1 MKKFVSRIHPKIRH
15 SRISELALMVL
26 IGKRRDI
33 ISGIPHIESVIGEM
47 CPVHFSD
54 YSVVM
59 SIVKEVSSQ
68 LDEKI
73 PTSHLEAKVA
83 YDLCKK
89 AFFKMPP
96 WKPKKSIVMISAGFG
111 CGAWRMDFPASVVVD
126 SDVVVD
132 VISNKS
138 SISMDDYDVIRV
150 QWLHDWVTFEALTR
164 LKVQGK
170 RIIIDL
176 DDDLLS
182 IPDSNPASNAIGCS
196 SKAAILSIMSISDCV
211 TVSTDIVAERMREE
225 LPQYTSDPVPIVVI
239 PNSIDTRHGW
249 RQPGD
254 CFSKDGFLRIFWFG
268 SNTHNDDWK
277 MIIPSIDKILKE
289 RDNVRL
295 VIWGTIPLIMEEYA
309 EADHWKGRVEFQSG
323 RHSEDFFKSLGESL
337 VADIGIAPL
346 QNNRFNQAKSN
357 IKFIEYSL
365 AGVPVVAS
373 DVSPYSGSISNDV
386 DGILVSNAD
395 DWYDKLVFLLDNP
408 VARTEMAIAAR
419 NTVCSRFDIL
429 SLRND
434 WRKAILG
441 E

>member
-26 IGKRRDI
+26 IGKKREI
-33 ISGIPHIESVIGEM
+33 IGGIPHIESVTGGM

-59 SIVKEVSSQ
+59 SIVKNVSSQ
-68 LDEKI
+68 IGDKV
-73 PTSHLEAKVA
+73 PGTHLEAKEA

-89 AFFKMPP
+89 AFFTIPA
-96 WKPKKSIVMISAGFG
+96 WKPRKSVAMISAGFG

-132 VISNKS
+132 VVDSKS
-138 SISMDDYDVIRV
+138 YISMEEFDVVRV
-150 QWLHDWVTFEALTR
+150 QWLHDWVTFESLMR
-164 LKVQGK
+164 LKLQGK
-170 RIIIDL
+170 RIIFDL

-182 IPDSNPASNAIGCS
+182 IPDSNPASKAIGYS
-196 SKAAILSIMSISDCV
+196 SQAAILSMMAISDCI
-211 TVSTDIVAERMREE
+211 TVSTDVVAERMRESLRSYASE
-225 LPQYTSDPVPIVVI
+225 NIPIVVI
-239 PNSIDTRHGW
+239 PNAIDTRHGW

-268 SNTHNDDWK
+268 SNTHEDDWR
-277 MIIPSIDKILKE
+277 MVIPAIDRVLME
-289 RDNVRL
+289 RENVRL
-295 VIWGTIPLIMEEYA
+295 AIWGSVPSIMEEYS
-309 EADHWKGRVEFQSG
+309 EKDHWKGRVEFQSG
-323 RHSEDFFKSLGESL
+323 RHSDDFFRSLGENL

-346 QNNRFNQAKSN
+346 QDTWFNQAKSN

-365 AGVPVVAS
+365 AGVPVIAS
-373 DVSPYSGSISNDV
+373 DVSPYSGSISNGV
-386 DGILVSNAD
+386 DGFLASNID
-395 DWYDKLVFLLDNP
+395 EWYEKLIFLLDSQ
-408 VARTEMAIAAR
+408 VAKLEMATAAR